1 MKMDNA
7 IDNFNSGKIIIK
19 GAREHNLKNINL
31 AIPKNKLVVLTGLSG
46 SGKSTLAFDTIY
58 AEGQRRYVESLSAYA
73 RQFLEMMD
81 KPDVDSIEGLSPA
94 ISIQQKTTSKNP
106 RSTVGTVTEIYD
118 YMRLLYARIGVPH
131 CPECGRKITTQSADF
146 ITDTILK
153 SAKGKSVILLAPIVE
168 AKKGTYEKL
177 FDDLKRN
184 GYSRIRLD
192 GKIINLSDT
201 KEDDDIQD
209 LNKTDIKYP
218 KLDKYKKHTIEVIV
232 DRIRPSLED
241 RSRLFDSVQTA
252 LKTSNGLIKILRSED
267 NSETVYSQRKACTKC
282 GLSIQDLEPRSFS
295 FNSPFGA
302 CKQCNGLGIKV
313 EFDPEL
319 VIPDRSKSILDGA
332 IKPWAGHFATFR
344 SSMLRDV
351 GKKFGF
357 NLYQPIS
364 TMSNKQ
370 LNVILYGTD
379 ENIHYKYESRTSD
392 STWEYRSSFEGV
404 IPNLDRVYSR
414 TESETKRRDFEQ
426 FIRELPCEL
435 CKGMR
440 LRPDSLAVKVSG
452 KSIMNVCDL
461 SIDKCYEFFITLSLS
476 ETDRYIAKN
485 ILKEIISRL
494 EFLKN
499 VGLNYLTLNRMTSTL
514 SGGESQRIRLATQ
527 IGSNLTGVLYVLDEP
542 TIGLHQRDNNRLI
555 ETLRRLRDLGNTLI
569 IVEHDEEVIR
579 SGDWII
585 DIGEGA
591 GIHGGKI
598 VANGV
603 LKDII
608 NNKNSITGRFL
619 NGDDKVYHNNGAR
632 SPKRWL
638 TLHNAEENNLKTIT
652 VDFPLGCMTT
662 VTGVSGS
669 GKSTLVNEILFKAL
683 SNHFYASK
691 EKPGAHEKITGLQNL
706 DKVIGI
712 DQSPIGRTPRS
723 NTATYVNA
731 FGPIREI
738 FARTI
743 KAREMGY
750 KPGRFSFNVPG
761 GRCDSCEGA
770 GVKRIEMQF
779 LADVYVTC
787 DECKGK
793 RYNLETLQITYKGK
807 TISDV
812 LNMTVEEALDFF
824 SNISSIERK
833 LMTLYDVGLGYIRL
847 GQPAT
852 TLSGGEAQRIKLSS
866 ELARRD
872 TGRTLYILDEP
883 TTGLHFADVKKLLH
897 VLDRLVN
904 LGNTVIL
911 IEHNLDVIAASDWIV
926 DLGPE
931 GGDNGG
937 NIVVTGTPEQV
948 SNHISSY
955 TGKYLK
961 PKMTVSQTIRKNKS
975 GVRI

>member
-1 MKMDNA
+1 VDSENNNYNN
-7 IDNFNSGKIIIK
+7 DRIIIK
-19 GAREHNLKNINL
+19 GARQHNLKNINVE
-31 AIPKNKLVVLTGLSG
+31 IPKNKLVVLTGLSG

-118 YMRLLYARIGVPH
+118 YLRLLYARIGIPH
-131 CPECGRKITTQSADF
+131 CPQCGRKITAQSADF

-153 SAKGKSVILLAPIVE
+153 TSKGKNILLLAPIIE

-177 FDDLKRN
+177 FQDLKQN
-184 GYSRIRLD
+184 GYTRIRLD
-192 GKIINLSDT
+192 GEIINLSGENE
-201 KEDDDIQD
+201 EDEENARGSI
-209 LNKTDIKYP
+209 KKDIKNRI
-218 KLDKYKKHTIEVIV
+218 LDKFKKHTIEVVV

-252 LKTSNGLIKILRSED
+252 LKTGNGLVKISVSD
-267 NSETVYSQRKACTKC
+267 DKSETVYSQRKACTTC
-282 GLSIQDLEPRSFS
+282 GISIQDLEPRSFS

-302 CKQCNGLGIKV
+302 CEQCNGLGIKV
-313 EFDPEL
+313 EFDPDL
-319 VIPDRSKSILDGA
+319 VVPDKKKSILDGA

-357 NLYQPIS
+357 NLSQPIS
-364 TMSNKQ
+364 SMTKKQ
-370 LNVILYGTD
+370 LGVILYGTD
-379 ENIHYKYESRTSD
+379 ENIHYKYESKTSD

-404 IPNLDRVYSR
+404 IPNLDRVYAQ
-414 TESETKRRDFEQ
+414 TESEAKRRDLEQ
-426 FIRELPCEL
+426 FIRELPCEK

-440 LRPDSLAVKVSG
+440 LRPESLAVKIAE
-452 KSIMNVCDL
+452 KSIMNLCDL
-461 SIDKCYEFFITLSLS
+461 SIDKCYDFFMVLSLS
-476 ETDRYIAKN
+476 DTDRYIAKN

-555 ETLRRLRDLGNTLI
+555 ETLRKLRDLGNTLI

-579 SGDWII
+579 SSDWII

-598 VANGV
+598 VADGH

-608 NNKNSITGRFL
+608 DNKNSITGRFL
-619 NGDDKVYHNNGAR
+619 NGDDKVYHKNVKR
-632 SPKRWL
+632 DLKRWL
-638 TLHNAEENNLKTIT
+638 TLHNARENNLKKIT

-669 GKSTLVNEILFKAL
+669 GKSTLVNEILFKSL
-683 SNHFYASK
+683 SNYFYSSK
-691 EKPGAHEKITGLQNL
+691 DRPGAHDKITGLQNL

-738 FARTI
+738 FSKTM

-793 RYNLETLQITYKGK
+793 RYNSETLQITYKGK

-812 LNMTVEEALDFF
+812 LDMTVEEALNFF
-824 SNISSIERK
+824 ANISSIERK
-833 LMTLYDVGLGYIRL
+833 LMTLNDVGLGYIRL

-872 TGRTLYILDEP
+872 TGSTLYILDEP
-883 TTGLHFADVKKLLH
+883 TTGLHFADVKKLLQ

-904 LGNTVIL
+904 IGNTVIL

-948 SNHISSY
+948 SNHISSH

-961 PKMTVSQTIRKNKS
+961 SKLVLSQTIRKSKS
-975 GVRI
+975 GLRT

>member
-1 MKMDNA
+1 M
-7 IDNFNSGKIIIK
+7 
-19 GAREHNLKNINL
+19 
-31 AIPKNKLVVLTGLSG
+31 
-46 SGKSTLAFDTIY
+46 AFDTIY

-118 YMRLLYARIGVPH
+118 YLRLLYARIGVPH
-131 CPECGRKITTQSADF
+131 CPECGRKITSQSADS
-146 ITDTILK
+146 ITDTILRT
-153 SAKGKSVILLAPIVE
+153 SRGKSVLLLAPVVE
-168 AKKGTYEKL
+168 SKKGTYEKL
-177 FDDLKRN
+177 FKELKQS
-184 GYSRIRLD
+184 GYSRMRLD
-192 GKIINLSDT
+192 GQILNLN
-201 KEDDDIQD
+201 DDDD
-209 LNKTDIKYP
+209 NDADNTVDDIKNEINIP
-218 KLDKYKKHTIEVIV
+218 KLDKHKKHTIEVVV
-232 DRIRPSLED
+232 DRIKPSIEE

-252 LKTSNGLIKILRSED
+252 LKTANGLVKILIPD
-267 NSETVYSQRKACTKC
+267 DNNSETVYSQRKACVKC

-319 VIPDRSKSILDGA
+319 VIPDRKKSILDGA

-351 GKKFGF
+351 GKRFGF

-364 TMSNKQ
+364 KMTSKQ

-404 IPNLDRVYSR
+404 IPNLDRMYAQ
-414 TESETKRRDFEQ
+414 TESDTKRRDLEQ

-440 LRPDSLAVKVSG
+440 LRPESLAVKIAD

-461 SIDKCYEFFITLSLS
+461 SIDKCYDFFNRLSLS
-476 ETDRYIAKN
+476 DTDRYIARN
-485 ILKEIISRL
+485 VLKEIISRL

-555 ETLRRLRDLGNTLI
+555 DTLRRLRDLGNTLI

-579 SGDWII
+579 SSDWVI

-598 VANGV
+598 VASGF

-608 NNKNSITGRFL
+608 ENKNSITGRFL
-619 NGDDKVYHNNGAR
+619 NGDDNVYHKNKVRNANN
-632 SPKRWL
+632 WL
-638 TLHNAEENNLKTIT
+638 TVHNGRENNLKKIT

-683 SNHFYASK
+683 SNNFYSSK
-691 EKPGAHEKITGLQNL
+691 EKPGAHDKITGLQNL

-738 FARTI
+738 FAKTI
-743 KAREMGY
+743 KAKEMGY

-793 RYNLETLQITYKGK
+793 RYNSETLQITYKGK

-824 SNISSIERK
+824 VNISSIERK

-866 ELARRD
+866 ELARRE

-883 TTGLHFADVKKLLH
+883 TTGLHFADVKKLIH

-904 LGNTVIL
+904 LGNTVVL
-911 IEHNLDVIAASDWIV
+911 IEHNLDVIAASDWII

-937 NIVVTGTPEQV
+937 SIVVTGTPDQV
-948 SNHISSY
+948 SNEVASH

-961 PKMTVSQTIRKNKS
+961 SKLLVSQTIRKNKS
-975 GVRI
+975 GVRS

>member
-1 MKMDNA
+1 MNNVNDNY
-7 IDNFNSGKIIIK
+7 NSNRIIIK
-19 GAREHNLKNINL
+19 GAREHNLKNINVE
-31 AIPKNKLVVLTGLSG
+31 IPKNKLVVLTGLSG

-118 YMRLLYARIGVPH
+118 YLRLLYARIGIPH
-131 CPECGRKITTQSADF
+131 CPQCGRKITAQSADF
-146 ITDTILK
+146 ITDTILRT
-153 SAKGKSVILLAPIVE
+153 SKGKSVLLLAPIVE

-177 FDDLKRN
+177 FQELKQN

-192 GKIINLSDT
+192 GEIINLG
-201 KEDDDIQD
+201 DDNGKDNTQGDIRKD
-209 LNKTDIKYP
+209 IKNRILNKF
-218 KLDKYKKHTIEVIV
+218 KKHTIEVIV

-252 LKTSNGLIKILRSED
+252 LKTANGLVKTLIPED
-267 NSETVYSQRKACTKC
+267 NNSETVYSQRKACTNC
-282 GLSIQDLEPRSFS
+282 GISIQDLEPRSFS

-319 VIPDRSKSILDGA
+319 VIPDRKKSILDGA

-357 NLYQPIS
+357 NLYQSIS
-364 TMSNKQ
+364 SMTKKQ

-404 IPNLDRVYSR
+404 IPNLDRMYAE
-414 TESETKRRDFEQ
+414 TESETKRRDLEQ

-440 LRPDSLAVKVSG
+440 LRPDSLAVKIAG

-461 SIDKCYEFFITLSLS
+461 SIDKCYDFFISLSLS
-476 ETDRYIAKN
+476 DTDRYIARN

-494 EFLKN
+494 EFLRN

-579 SGDWII
+579 SSDWVI

-598 VANGV
+598 VASGF
-603 LKDII
+603 LKDITD
-608 NNKNSITGRFL
+608 NKNSITGRFL
-619 NGDDKVYHNNGAR
+619 NGDDNVYHKNKVRNAK
-632 SPKRWL
+632 SWL
-638 TLHNAEENNLKTIT
+638 TVHNGRENNLKKIT

-669 GKSTLVNEILFKAL
+669 GKSTLVNEILFKAM
-683 SNHFYASK
+683 SNYFYSSK
-691 EKPGAHEKITGLQNL
+691 EKPGAHDKITGLQNL

-738 FARTI
+738 FAKTM
-743 KAREMGY
+743 KAKEMGY

-793 RYNLETLQITYKGK
+793 RYNSETLQITYKGK

-812 LNMTVEEALDFF
+812 LDMTVEEALNFF
-824 SNISSIERK
+824 ANISSIERK

-883 TTGLHFADVKKLLH
+883 TTGLHFADVKKLIH

-904 LGNTVIL
+904 LGNTVVL
-911 IEHNLDVIAASDWIV
+911 IEHNLDVIAASDWII

-937 NIVVTGTPEQV
+937 NIVVTGTPDQV
-948 SNHISSY
+948 SNEVSSH

-961 PKMTVSQTIRKNKS
+961 SKLLVKQTIRKNKS
-975 GVRI
+975 GVRS

>member
-1 MKMDNA
+1 M
-7 IDNFNSGKIIIK
+7 
-19 GAREHNLKNINL
+19 
-31 AIPKNKLVVLTGLSG
+31 
-46 SGKSTLAFDTIY
+46 AFDTIY

-118 YMRLLYARIGVPH
+118 YLRLLYARIGVPH
-131 CPECGRKITTQSADF
+131 CPECGRKITSQSADS
-146 ITDTILK
+146 ITDTILRT
-153 SAKGKSVILLAPIVE
+153 SRGKSVLLLAPAVE
-168 AKKGTYEKL
+168 SKKGTYEKL
-177 FDDLKRN
+177 FKELKQS
-184 GYSRIRLD
+184 GYSRMRLD
-192 GKIINLSDT
+192 GQILNLN
-201 KEDDDIQD
+201 DDDD
-209 LNKTDIKYP
+209 NDADNTVDDIKNEINIP
-218 KLDKYKKHTIEVIV
+218 KLDKHKKHTIEVVV
-232 DRIRPSLED
+232 DRIKPSIEE

-252 LKTSNGLIKILRSED
+252 LKTANGLVKILIPD
-267 NSETVYSQRKACTKC
+267 DNNSETVYSQRKACVKC

-319 VIPDRSKSILDGA
+319 VIPDRKKSILDGA

-351 GKKFGF
+351 GKRFGF

-364 TMSNKQ
+364 KMTSKQ

-404 IPNLDRVYSR
+404 IPNLDRMYAQ
-414 TESETKRRDFEQ
+414 TESETKRRDLEQ

-440 LRPDSLAVKVSG
+440 LRPESLGVKIAD

-461 SIDKCYEFFITLSLS
+461 SIDKCYDFFNRLSLS
-476 ETDRYIAKN
+476 DTDRYIARN
-485 ILKEIISRL
+485 VLKEIISRL

-579 SGDWII
+579 SSDWVI

-598 VANGV
+598 VASGF

-608 NNKNSITGRFL
+608 ENKNSITGRFL
-619 NGDDKVYHNNGAR
+619 NGDDNVYHKNKVRNA
-632 SPKRWL
+632 KNWL
-638 TLHNAEENNLKTIT
+638 TVHNGRENNLKKIT

-683 SNHFYASK
+683 SNNLYSSK
-691 EKPGAHEKITGLQNL
+691 EKPGAHDKITGLQYL

-738 FARTI
+738 FAKTI
-743 KAREMGY
+743 KAKEMGY

-793 RYNLETLQITYKGK
+793 RYNSETLQITYKGK

-824 SNISSIERK
+824 ANISSIERK

-866 ELARRD
+866 ELARRE

-883 TTGLHFADVKKLLH
+883 TTGLHFADVKKLIH

-904 LGNTVIL
+904 LGNTVVL
-911 IEHNLDVIAASDWIV
+911 IEHNLDVIAASDWII

-937 NIVVTGTPEQV
+937 SIVVTGTPDQV
-948 SNHISSY
+948 SNEVASH

-961 PKMTVSQTIRKNKS
+961 SKLLVTQTIRKNKC
-975 GVRI
+975 GVRS

>member
-1 MKMDNA
+1 LNNVNNNYINDR
-7 IDNFNSGKIIIK
+7 IIIK
-19 GAREHNLKNINL
+19 GAREHNLKNINVE
-31 AIPKNKLVVLTGLSG
+31 IPKNKLVVLTGLSG

-118 YMRLLYARIGVPH
+118 YLRLLYARIGVPH
-131 CPECGRKITTQSADF
+131 CPQCGRKITAQSADF

-153 SAKGKSVILLAPIVE
+153 TSNGKSVLLLAPIVE

-177 FDDLKRN
+177 FQELKQN
-184 GYSRIRLD
+184 GYTRIRLD
-192 GKIINLSDT
+192 GEIINLSSDNDEENT
-201 KEDDDIQD
+201 QGVIKKDIKD
-209 LNKTDIKYP
+209 RILNKF
-218 KLDKYKKHTIEVIV
+218 KKHTIEVVV

-252 LKTSNGLIKILRSED
+252 LKTANGLVKILIPD
-267 NSETVYSQRKACTKC
+267 YNNSETVYSQRKACTRC
-282 GLSIQDLEPRSFS
+282 GISIQDLEPRSFS

-319 VIPDRSKSILDGA
+319 VIPDRKKSILDGA

-364 TMSNKQ
+364 AMTKKQ
-370 LNVILYGTD
+370 LGVILYGTA

-404 IPNLDRVYSR
+404 IPNLDRVYAQ
-414 TESETKRRDFEQ
+414 TESEAKRRDLEQ

-440 LRPDSLAVKVSG
+440 LRPDSLAVKISG

-461 SIDKCYEFFITLSLS
+461 SIDKCYDFFMSLSLS

-555 ETLRRLRDLGNTLI
+555 ETLRKLRDLGNTLI

-579 SGDWII
+579 SSDWII

-598 VANGV
+598 VANGL

-608 NNKNSITGRFL
+608 DNKYSITGRFL
-619 NGDDKVYHNNGAR
+619 KGDDKVYHKNVQR
-632 SPKRWL
+632 DPKSWL
-638 TLHNAEENNLKTIT
+638 TLHNARENNLKKIT

-683 SNHFYASK
+683 SNHFYSSK
-691 EKPGAHEKITGLQNL
+691 DRPGAHDRITGLQNL

-738 FARTI
+738 FSKTL

-793 RYNLETLQITYKGK
+793 RYNSETLQITYKGK

-812 LNMTVEEALDFF
+812 LDMTVEEALDFF
-824 SNISSIERK
+824 ANISSIERK
-833 LMTLYDVGLGYIRL
+833 LTTLYDVGLGYIRL

-904 LGNTVIL
+904 IGNTVIL
-911 IEHNLDVIAASDWIV
+911 IEHNLDVIAASDWII

-948 SNHISSY
+948 SNYVSSH

-961 PKMTVSQTIRKNKS
+961 SKLVLSQTIRKNKS